1 MKGISLSFI
10 VKVLAI
16 ILSILIFSYGIYSL
30 YNVAKIN
37 NNNVTFLS
45 KKIDSLVIETIIL
58 NNLNKKYDSLNI
70 ENYMNKI
77 LLILLFP
84 VCIYGQLKVKDDIA
98 LVDMSTLKILNEKL
112 EYGSHCKNTLILLQ
126 EEIDS
131 YSKNNLVKDSITI
144 VFQKKLFETQK
155 YNMNLLDE
163 NFKLD
168 LKNQELI
175 DNNIALKKDIK
186 KEKLKYNI
194 TKMICIAGFS
204 FIIGNVLF

>member
-1 MKGISLSFI
+1 
-10 VKVLAI
+10 
-16 ILSILIFSYGIYSL
+16 
-30 YNVAKIN
+30 
-37 NNNVTFLS
+37 
-45 KKIDSLVIETIIL
+45 
-58 NNLNKKYDSLNI
+58 
-70 ENYMNKI
+70 MNKI

-84 VCIYGQLKVKDDIA
+84 VCIYGQLKVKDDIS

-175 DNNIALKKDIK
+175 DNNITLKKDIK